1 MVGPKILGP
10 KCSGFCLLVSVWG
23 VIMFLLLGAFF
34 HVKSPALREDINV
47 NKTATKEEIYAA
59 YDTSAYN
66 CYITAAMYAVVI
78 VFSGWQVAVNNSRSY
93 QMI

>member
-1 MVGPKILGP
+1 MSIVNILISIP
-10 KCSGFCLLVSVWG
+10 
-23 VIMFLLLGAFF
+23 
-34 HVKSPALREDINV
+34 LRNQILE
-47 NKTATKEEIYAA
+47 TATKEEIYAA

-66 CYITAAMYAVVI
+66 CYITGKISIRRFSEPFWIWYLAAMYAVVI

>member
-1 MVGPKILGP
+1 MLIVNIFISISFPNLIL
-10 KCSGFCLLVSVWG
+10 
-23 VIMFLLLGAFF
+23 
-34 HVKSPALREDINV
+34 E
-47 NKTATKEEIYAA
+47 TATKEEIYAA

-66 CYITAAMYAVVI
+66 CYITGKISLKRLSGLFLIWYLAAMYAVVI